1 MANNSDF
8 SVTMEGV
15 AELQRKLGIL
25 PDRLQ
30 GRVLERAVA
39 RGSETLVE
47 FMKALAPRGIGPT
60 HAYQFIEAGLDESP
74 SAPTNVEY
82 AVGPTGPGWYLTLH
96 ETGTWKMPAS
106 PFMVPAMIAGEAEIV
121 RDVADSLR
129 KDLRP
134 GIVI

>member
-1 MANNSDF
+1 VARDSEF
-8 SVTMEGV
+8 SAVFEGV
-15 AELQRKLGIL
+15 EELQRKLAIL

-30 GRVLERAVA
+30 GKYLESAVD

-60 HAYQFIEAGLDESP
+60 HAYQFIAAGLDRDASSP
-74 SAPTNVEY
+74 SNVEY

-106 PFMVPAMIAGEAEIV
+106 PFMVPAMIAGESAIV
-121 RDVADSLR
+121 SDFRVSLARDLSKGLVL
-129 KDLRP
+129 
-134 GIVI
+134 